1 MTFTYSAI
9 DGSLGHL
16 QFLVTVEKASVNIRM
31 HVFCELIQTFLPGY
45 IYRVHY
51 GIAESKGR

>member
-1 MTFTYSAI
+1 MDLWVICTK
-9 DGSLGHL
+9 
-16 QFLVTVEKASVNIRM
+16 FLFTVEKASVNIRI